1 MILLNG
7 FTHTQTHILKR
18 TTWRS
23 NFVKCHKISGTA
35 YMHKILFG
43 ADIFG
48 NGIYLIIIL
57 TIQNY
62 VFQPYPRPIRAS
74 LLFSSFL
81 FHFVYHFR
89 FHEMSSN
96 PIGKI
101 FILEFMCWVQSIF
114 YPRFSNLVCVL
125 SYGFWYAANV

>member
-1 MILLNG
+1 M
-7 FTHTQTHILKR
+7 
-18 TTWRS
+18 
-23 NFVKCHKISGTA
+23 KCHKISGTA

-74 LLFSSFL
+74 PPLFSPFFFTLYIISDFMRCHPIRLERYLSWNLCVGFKAFSIHGLVIWCVCSFIWFL
-81 FHFVYHFR
+81 ICSQRIRNNYKTNREIAVKTIHTH
-89 FHEMSSN
+89 
-96 PIGKI
+96 II
-101 FILEFMCWVQSIF
+101 
-114 YPRFSNLVCVL
+114 
-125 SYGFWYAANV
+125 